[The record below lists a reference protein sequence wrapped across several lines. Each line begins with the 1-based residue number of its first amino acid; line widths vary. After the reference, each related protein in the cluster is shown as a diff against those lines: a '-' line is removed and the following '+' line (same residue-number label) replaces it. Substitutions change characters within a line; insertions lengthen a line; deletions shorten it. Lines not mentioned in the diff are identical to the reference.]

1 MSTLYERLAAKV
13 AEFTDDP
20 PRCAGDRPWFCG
32 GDDYELAVAA
42 VRAVVELH
50 KPEPTHPGPLSTLVC
65 HGCELD
71 GYDAEHPPWPC
82 WTITAIAEA
91 LGIGETPK

>member
-1 MSTLYERLAAKV
+1 MSTLHERLAAKV

-32 GDDYELAVAA
+32 ADDYELAVAA

-50 KPEPTHPGPLSTLVC
+50 KPEFFGGVIACLACSPGM
-65 HGCELD
+65 
-71 GYDAEHPPWPC
+71 PPQVLIAAPC
-82 WTITAIAEA
+82 PTITAIAEA
-91 LGIGETPK
+91 LGVDGG

>member
-1 MSTLYERLAAKV
+1 MSDLHERLLHRLEGAAPDHEERV
-13 AEFTDDP
+13 E
-20 PRCAGDRPWFCG
+20 
-32 GDDYELAVAA
+32 AA

-82 WTITAIAEA
+82 WTIKAIAAA
-91 LGIGETPK
+91 LGVDGG